1 MSTSNQNTTEPKD
14 AETIK
19 TEIFDLYS
27 DVTEQIVALGG
38 VAAKYNKSIF
48 DVFEIL
54 HEKKIEQK
62 KKERQDYRLFNR
74 CRFQLEDL
82 CNKFNSLYYSKATT
96 ADQIKFYEICSTY
109 KQDARPATSVAELRS
124 CLCDTAARCNAT
136 PHAVWAAAE
145 QYMSHSLR
153 AVKNSL
159 DYTKPNYWIRLLL
172 SVIFITLVCL
182 VCDLPHVIK
191 SLSLIE
197 SIGFIIAIALFTA
210 DFVLVFLP
218 VTTQWLRVNKLP
230 TKVLE
235 VPFSVFSFLI
245 VYSVPSFKNDISI
258 DAISDGRY
266 LTHCCHFCYVA
277 YHS

>member
-1 MSTSNQNTTEPKD
+1 
-14 AETIK
+14 
-19 TEIFDLYS
+19 
-27 DVTEQIVALGG
+27 
-38 VAAKYNKSIF
+38 
-48 DVFEIL
+48 
-54 HEKKIEQK
+54 
-62 KKERQDYRLFNR
+62 
-74 CRFQLEDL
+74 
-82 CNKFNSLYYSKATT
+82 
-96 ADQIKFYEICSTY
+96 
-109 KQDARPATSVAELRS
+109 
-124 CLCDTAARCNAT
+124 
-136 PHAVWAAAE
+136 
-145 QYMSHSLR
+145 MSHSLR

-266 LTHCCHFCYVA
+266 LAHCCHFCYVA